1 VARVSVK
8 EHGMPIEQLAPDCAR
23 LVDLDQE
30 VEWLASGFG
39 ADFHEFACIRMKI
52 PGVAVPQQ
60 I

>member
-1 VARVSVK
+1 
-8 EHGMPIEQLAPDCAR
+8 MPIEQLAPDCAR

-39 ADFHEFACIRMKI
+39 ADFHELACIRMKI
-52 PGVAVPQQ
+52 PGVPVPQQ